1 MKKATF
7 GAGCFWGVEEA
18 FSKAKGVT
26 KTTVGYMGGTL
37 KNPTYEDV
45 CTDETG
51 HVEVIKI
58 EYDPSLIT
66 FENLLDIFWEI
77 HDPTQLNRQGVDVGT
92 QYKSVIFYYDEE
104 QKQTAIMSKNKLD
117 ASDKYERPI
126 VTVIRK
132 VETFYPAEE
141 YHQKYFK
148 KGQCQNKLF

>member
-18 FSKAKGVT
+18 FSKTKGVT

-104 QKQTAIMSKNKLD
+104 QKQTAIMSKKKLN
-117 ASDKYERPI
+117 ASDKYERSI